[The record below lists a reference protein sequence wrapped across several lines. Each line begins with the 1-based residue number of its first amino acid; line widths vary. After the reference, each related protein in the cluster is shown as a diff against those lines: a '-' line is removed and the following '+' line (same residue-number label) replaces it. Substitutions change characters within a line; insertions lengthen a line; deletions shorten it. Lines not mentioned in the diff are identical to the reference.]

1 MTTWTTLPLSN
12 EKLTVAKLSALI
24 TELRPRSVRKATDGA
39 AFPSTTALANDE
51 DLLLS
56 VTGGITYDFESMVWY
71 VAGAT
76 ADLKLAWTFPT
87 GTLEYSALGYST
99 SSTTPDEV
107 LSQAE
112 ASDSPHSFGGQGI
125 GSPRYVWFRGR
136 YACTTDGTLRLRRAQ
151 AVPTAENTKILTGSW
166 LRLQQAA

>member
-1 MTTWTTLPLSN
+1 MAFSTLPLSN
-12 EKLTVAKLSALI
+12 EKLTAAKLQALI
-24 TELRPRSVRKATDGA
+24 TELRPRSVRKASDGT

-56 VTGGITYDFESMVWY
+56 ATGGVTYDFESAVWY
-71 VAGAT
+71 VAGTT

-87 GTLEYSALGYST
+87 GTLEYLALGYST
-99 SSTTPDEV
+99 TSTTPDEV

-112 ASDSPHSFGGQGI
+112 VSDSPHSFGGQGI
-125 GSPRYVWFRGR
+125 GAPRYVWFRGR

-151 AVPTAENTKILTGSW
+151 NTSTAENTKILAGSW
-166 LRLQQAA
+166 LRLQQAV